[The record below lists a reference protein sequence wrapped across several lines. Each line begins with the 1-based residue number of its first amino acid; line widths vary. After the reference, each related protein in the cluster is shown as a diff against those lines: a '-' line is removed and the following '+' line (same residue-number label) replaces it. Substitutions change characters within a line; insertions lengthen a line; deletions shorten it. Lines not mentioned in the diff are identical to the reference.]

1 MPLEYYRK
9 YTKKDYPAVSQPG
22 TPMSSRPASRAEFLL
37 LSSIHIFVFFF
48 FPENSSFF
56 RHHISGSIVWS
67 IYYRTY
73 RDWIGRPYW
82 TWLLCVCVF
91 FVLMVEMSLFLSRLF
106 TSEQTV
112 NGLWTYKQ
120 TGRKEDPSPPFKF
133 RTLHLGKWGLE
144 WGLGEWKK
152 VRDREPFPKMH
163 SVTLPVHARA
173 HVHPL
178 QQSQARFALIRY

>member
-120 TGRKEDPSPPFKF
+120 TGRKEDPSPHSSLGPFTLENGDLNGALENERKLETESRF
-133 RTLHLGKWGLE
+133 LKCIQSLCRCTRARTYIHFNR
-144 WGLGEWKK
+144 
-152 VRDREPFPKMH
+152 VRQD
-163 SVTLPVHARA
+163 L
-173 HVHPL
+173 L
-178 QQSQARFALIRY
+178 